1 MQVMSMF
8 TDVGTLISW
17 KSTRCP
23 SVPESPASA
32 AALSRS
38 WACCKR
44 RWFRRWPR
52 RRRDRMAS
60 TWSRLQR
67 HGAFAED
74 PAPPGT
80 PHLRQREP
88 LAQAGRTTAPI
99 FLEPGL
105 RGAENTRGEGR
116 GDQKSDWRVLRP
128 GRGGWGCPQL
138 FWDTDKPDFLLG
150 HGLQLSEPDSS
161 HFENV
166 VIA

>member
-17 KSTRCP
+17 KSTRRP

-88 LAQAGRTTAPI
+88 LAQAGRTMAPI

-105 RGAENTRGEGR
+105 RGAENTGGGRRSRAPGGAGWYMKGASQVETGR
-116 GDQKSDWRVLRP
+116 GPQRRQRLQKFRSV
-128 GRGGWGCPQL
+128 
-138 FWDTDKPDFLLG
+138 
-150 HGLQLSEPDSS
+150 
-161 HFENV
+161 
-166 VIA
+166 A

>member
-17 KSTRCP
+17 KSTRRP

-105 RGAENTRGEGR
+105 RGAENTGGGGRRSRAPGGAGWYVKGASQVEMGR
-116 GDQKSDWRVLRP
+116 GPQRRQRLQKFRSV
-128 GRGGWGCPQL
+128 
-138 FWDTDKPDFLLG
+138 
-150 HGLQLSEPDSS
+150 
-161 HFENV
+161 
-166 VIA
+166 A